1 MTKSFADSHDA
12 RVTHDEPEML
22 RLTRLLPG
30 TVERVWAYLTQSDL
44 RATWLGAGTMDLRP
58 GATVELAIDNTKLT
72 PTPENAPPPD
82 RAAQGGPKMLVWR
95 VVASEAPHLLVVDW
109 GTAADASRVRFELAA
124 EGAGTRLT
132 IEHRRIA
139 SRGMLLGVS
148 AGWHAHTDILRDRLA
163 GTEPA
168 AFWPRYAK
176 LETLYAGR
184 LPG

>member
-1 MTKSFADSHDA
+1 MTKSNLVDGHDA

-44 RATWLGAGTMDLRP
+44 RATWLGAGAMELRP

-72 PTPENAPPPD
+72 PTPDNVPPNP
-82 RAAQGGPKMLVWR
+82 ATQGGSTTLVWR

-109 GTAADASRVRFELAA
+109 GTDADASRIRLELAA

-132 IEHRRIA
+132 IEHRRVA

-148 AGWHAHTDILRDRLA
+148 AGWHTHTDILRDRLA
-163 GTEPA
+163 GHESA
-168 AFWPRYAK
+168 AFWPRFAK